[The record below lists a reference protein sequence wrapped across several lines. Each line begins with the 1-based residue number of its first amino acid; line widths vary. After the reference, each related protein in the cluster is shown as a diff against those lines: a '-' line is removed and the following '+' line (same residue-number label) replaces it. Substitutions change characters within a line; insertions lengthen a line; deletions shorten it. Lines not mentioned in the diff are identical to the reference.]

1 MNHSNNQ
8 KSRQKRQLLL
18 MIPILT
24 IPFLTLTFW
33 ALGGGK
39 NPGDLPIDST
49 QKGFNLELPG
59 IAEAGEKVLDKMG
72 HYQRSNED
80 SSRYFQEVKKDPY
93 YRMAFNAETESK
105 SHPSLESPEIEKTSS
120 QHLSTNLYSDSQ
132 EELIL
137 ERLEALNRTLS
148 ESPEPVTTAAAYPD
162 EVSTASMQSESG
174 LDADL
179 DRLDQMMQQMQRTNA
194 QPDPEFE
201 QMAELLDKILD
212 IQHPDRVQQ
221 RLDAERKTIIENQH
235 PVISTVSNPQ
245 STSLD
250 NPAPVFQNKS
260 PTQNGFFGL
269 ESNAPTPNVSQ
280 SIQAIIHEEQ
290 TLVSG
295 ETVKLRL
302 TQETTIAGVII
313 PKDQLVYGI
322 ASLNGDRL
330 KISIRNIR
338 VADAII
344 PVDLRIHD
352 ADGMEGIR
360 IPGSIPQQV
369 STQSGSQT
377 LQGLGFSSFDNSLEA
392 QATSAGIE
400 TAKSFLSKKIRQVK
414 VNLKAGY
421 QVWIVENT

>member
-1 MNHSNNQ
+1 MNHSHNQ
-8 KSRQKRQLLL
+8 KFRQKRQLLM

-24 IPFLTLTFW
+24 VPFLTLTFW

-39 NPGDLPIDST
+39 NPGDFPIDSA

-59 IAEAGEKVLDKMG
+59 ISEAGEKPLDKMG
-72 HYQRSNED
+72 HYQRSLAD

-105 SHPSLESPEIEKTSS
+105 SHPSLESPEIDKPSS
-120 QHLSTNLYSDSQ
+120 QHLSNNLYSDTQ
-132 EELIL
+132 EELIM
-137 ERLEALNRTLS
+137 ERLEVLNRTLS

-162 EVSTASMQSESG
+162 EVSTTASMQSNSG
-174 LDADL
+174 LEADL

-194 QPDPEFE
+194 QPDPEFQ

-212 IQHPDRVQQ
+212 IQHPERVQQ
-221 RLDAERKTIIENQH
+221 RVEAKRKAIVSDQS
-235 PVISTVSNPQ
+235 PVISPIPTPQ

-250 NPAPVFQNKS
+250 NSS
-260 PTQNGFFGL
+260 PNESLTQNGFFGL
-269 ESNAPTPNVSQ
+269 ESSVVTPNVSQ
-280 SIQAIIHEEQ
+280 SIKAVIHEEQ

-295 ETVKLRL
+295 ETVRLRL

-313 PKDQLVYGI
+313 PKDQLVYGV

-338 VADAII
+338 VANAII

-369 STQSGSQT
+369 STQSGSQA
-377 LQGLGFSSFDNSLEA
+377 LQGIGLSTFDNSLEA
-392 QATSAGIE
+392 QATTAGIE
-400 TAKSFLSKKIRQVK
+400 TAKSFLGKKIRQVK
-414 VNLKAGY
+414 INLKAGY
-421 QVWIVENT
+421 QVWIVENK

>member
-8 KSRQKRQLLL
+8 KFRQKRQLLL

-39 NPGDLPIDST
+39 SPGDLPVGKK

-59 IAEAGEKVLDKMG
+59 IGEAGEKSLDKMG
-72 HYQRSNED
+72 HYQRSDTD

-105 SHPSLESPEIEKTSS
+105 SHLSLDSPEKEKTSS
-120 QHLSTNLYSDSQ
+120 QNLSTNLYSDTQ
-132 EELIL
+132 EELIM
-137 ERLEALNRTLS
+137 ERLEALNKTLS
-148 ESPEPVTTAAAYPD
+148 GNPEHVTTAAAYPD
-162 EVSTASMQSESG
+162 EVSTASMHSNSG
-174 LDADL
+174 LNADL
-179 DRLDQMMQQMQRTNA
+179 DRLDQMMQQMQNSHA
-194 QPDPEFE
+194 EPDPEFQ

-212 IQHPDRVQQ
+212 IQHPERVQQ
-221 RLDAERKTIIENQH
+221 RVEAERKALNENHH
-235 PVISTVSNPQ
+235 PVISTVSNPH

-250 NPAPVFQNKS
+250 NPS
-260 PTQNGFFGL
+260 PDIKNESPAQNGFFGL
-269 ESNAPTPNVSQ
+269 ETNETEFKVSQ
-280 SIQAIIHEEQ
+280 SIKAVIDEEQ

-295 ETVKLRL
+295 ETVRLRL
-302 TQETTIAGVII
+302 IQETNIAGVII
-313 PKDQLVYGI
+313 PKDQLVYGV

-330 KISIRNIR
+330 KISIRHIR
-338 VADAII
+338 VAEAII

-360 IPGSIPQQV
+360 IPGSIPQEI
-369 STQSGSQT
+369 STQSGSQA

-400 TAKSFLSKKIRQVK
+400 TAKSFLGKKIRQVK

-421 QVWIVENT
+421 QVWIVENK